1 MADNGFGVSFLPN
14 GDSRYQRPGEDTN
27 PGSNIQPVQDAIKIL
42 SLRVP
47 RVVGANPLA
56 PLALL
61 QGRGGGGLS
70 EGLLQQL
77 LRTMG
82 QMPATNAGG
91 PRAGV
96 GGVGVGGA
104 PSPFAAPEGAA
115 PASPFGNGA
124 PPVRVQAGGNAAPPN
139 IPQTTQ
145 ATPHPRHPVT
155 PFTSPLG
162 AGQYA
167 WSKAQ
172 QSRTSMGR
180 VLR

>member
-14 GDSRYQRPGEDTN
+14 GDSRYQRPGEEA
-27 PGSNIQPVQDAIKIL
+27 GAGANIQPVQDAIKIL

-47 RVVGANPLA
+47 RMVGANPLA

-61 QGRGGGGLS
+61 QGRGSGGLS

-91 PRAGV
+91 PMAGV

-104 PSPFAAPEGAA
+104 PSPFTAPEGAA

-124 PPVRVQAGGNAAPPN
+124 PSVKVTAGGQAPPS

-145 ATPHPRHPVT
+145 ATPQPTPPVT
-155 PFTSPLG
+155 PFTSPLD
-162 AGQYA
+162 AGQDA

-172 QSRTSMGR
+172 QARTSMGR